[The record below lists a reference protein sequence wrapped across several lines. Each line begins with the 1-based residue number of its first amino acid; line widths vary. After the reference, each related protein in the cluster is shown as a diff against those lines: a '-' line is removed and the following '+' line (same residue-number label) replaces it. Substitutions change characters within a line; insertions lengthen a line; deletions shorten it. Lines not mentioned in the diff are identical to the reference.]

1 VFPGG
6 WPGTGLLLL
15 RATVGLTA
23 VIQGVSLLAGRASS
37 ALGPLAFGLA
47 ATVGGAALLAGL
59 LTPVAGALVGLGA
72 IGKLLSGPPVS
83 IANLMDSRLAVVFLV
98 IMTAAVVL
106 LGPGACSLDARLF
119 GRREIVIPR
128 ADRAPKA

>member
-1 VFPGG
+1 MFPCG

-23 VIQGVSLLAGRASS
+23 VIQGGSLLAGRASS
-37 ALGPLAFGLA
+37 APGPLAFGLA
-47 ATVGGAALLAGL
+47 ATVSGAALLAGL

-72 IGKLLSGPPVS
+72 IGKLLSGSPLS
-83 IANLMDSRLAVVFLV
+83 IAKLIDSRLAVIFLV

-106 LGPGACSLDARLF
+106 LGPGAYSLDARLF

-128 ADRAPKA
+128 ADRATKP

>member
-15 RATVGLTA
+15 RTTVGLTA
-23 VIQGVSLLAGRASS
+23 VVQGVSLLAGRASS
-37 ALGPLAFGLA
+37 PPGPLACGLA

-59 LTPVAGALVGLGA
+59 LTPVAGALLGLGA
-72 IGKLLSGPPVS
+72 IGELLAGPPVS
-83 IANLMDSRLAVVFLV
+83 IAKLIDSRLAVVFLV

-106 LGPGACSLDARLF
+106 LGPGAYSLDARLF
-119 GRREIVIPR
+119 GRREIVFPR
-128 ADRAPKA
+128 ADRAPKP